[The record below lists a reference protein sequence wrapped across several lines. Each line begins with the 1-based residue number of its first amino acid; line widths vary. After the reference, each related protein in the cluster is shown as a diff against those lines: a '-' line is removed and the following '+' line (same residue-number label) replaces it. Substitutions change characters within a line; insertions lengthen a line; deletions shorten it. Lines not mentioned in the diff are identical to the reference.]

1 MVEMT
6 KYIREA
12 FKQDILKKLD
22 WMDEETKRRAE
33 LKLEKMSETI
43 AYSDEFLVKET
54 VDGIHRG
61 LVITSDD
68 FYGNSFRIVK
78 FWRSYYYAK
87 IREKIDSKSWLQHK
101 FVAVANAFYSPS
113 QNFMEFPAGILQVP
127 ISLLSLFWYLSTPL
141 S

>member
-43 AYSDEFLVKET
+43 AYSDEFLDKEK
-54 VDGIHRG
+54 VDNLHKG
-61 LVITSDD
+61 LVMSPTDLV
-68 FYGNSFRIVK
+68 GNAINLNK
-78 FWRSYYYAK
+78 FWRKFERSRL
-87 IREKIDSKSWLQHK
+87 REKIDRRSWLEHSY
-101 FVAVANAFYSPS
+101 VALVH
-113 QNFMEFPAGILQVP
+113 I
-127 ISLLSLFWYLSTPL
+127 
-141 S
+141 